1 MFRCARVF
9 NILLGILF
17 LTLRNIIMS
26 NQNKT
31 TTLRTSL
38 LVAAFSCVA
47 VLSTAQSNDGKCGD

>member
-1 MFRCARVF
+1 
-9 NILLGILF
+9 
-17 LTLRNIIMS
+17 MS